1 MRKLYDVEDEANAI
15 IVKDKL
21 TGAAAAA
28 IRLRLRKEQSVPL
41 LASLRQWLLEQKEQV
56 LPKSPIAAAINY
68 MLNQWEALHRYTTDG
83 DLHIDNNI
91 SERTLKLIGMGR
103 INWLFLGSDKGG
115 QTAAVLF
122 SFTATCKHLR
132 IDTFAYLR
140 DMFERLPT
148 HPADR
153 LDELLPHRW
162 QLARQATAST
172 PNALAQV
179 TRMYPDAFRRKTAT
193 RVHHVPR
200 EIHRRCTTSPGNPP
214 PHWRDVIHRTGST
227 LLPDATIL
235 SAGGGEFRPNSAV
248 HIPNLTQDSHAN
260 AQIFTP
266 PYLHASR
273 GPRPV
278 IGAGPDTLQYGKTAD
293 ITVANAASIT
303 KVTLLRLGSTTH
315 SFDQNQRINLLK
327 FNAAG
332 NTLTVTA
339 PPDANH
345 CPPGNYMLFVLNGK
359 GVPSKAKIMRIGSA
373 VVSAAATAH
382 LVAARQPIRL
392 PMLADQI
399 QMNAAGTHLVI
410 GVTPTC
416 PYGLAACWA
425 GAYHALKNL
434 EGVADVGPIPNAED
448 STADVYLKSRG
459 LPDLSRWPQQ
469 FTQIASGSQ
478 KFRGVEVS
486 FDGDV
491 MLSSSQLV
499 LPATADHPIIS
510 LSPLD
515 PTEIVPAGFGD
526 AATACRGPRRN

>member
-1 MRKLYDVEDEANAI
+1 M
-15 IVKDKL
+15 

-214 PHWRDVIHRTGST
+214 PHWRDVIHRTGRS
-227 LLPDATIL
+227 
-235 SAGGGEFRPNSAV
+235 
-248 HIPNLTQDSHAN
+248 
-260 AQIFTP
+260 
-266 PYLHASR
+266 Y
-273 GPRPV
+273 
-278 IGAGPDTLQYGKTAD
+278 
-293 ITVANAASIT
+293 
-303 KVTLLRLGSTTH
+303 LGS
-315 SFDQNQRINLLK
+315 SRRAMGPFFVVRFPQGPS
-327 FNAAG
+327 G
-332 NTLTVTA
+332 N
-339 PPDANH
+339 
-345 CPPGNYMLFVLNGK
+345 
-359 GVPSKAKIMRIGSA
+359 R
-373 VVSAAATAH
+373 
-382 LVAARQPIRL
+382 
-392 PMLADQI
+392 
-399 QMNAAGTHLVI
+399 
-410 GVTPTC
+410 
-416 PYGLAACWA
+416 
-425 GAYHALKNL
+425 
-434 EGVADVGPIPNAED
+434 
-448 STADVYLKSRG
+448 
-459 LPDLSRWPQQ
+459 
-469 FTQIASGSQ
+469 
-478 KFRGVEVS
+478 
-486 FDGDV
+486 
-491 MLSSSQLV
+491 
-499 LPATADHPIIS
+499 
-510 LSPLD
+510 
-515 PTEIVPAGFGD
+515 
-526 AATACRGPRRN
+526 